1 MINFKTIPFLRIL
14 FPFVLGIAASF
25 HLGFPAGLHLAFFI
39 SLICFVGAFLFQKF
53 YKPVLSIKNS
63 LYSISINCFLF
74 LLAFESLFLYK
85 ATNDGTHYSHYMM
98 REAQNLTG
106 VVEDMPVVT
115 EKFIKLP
122 FRVTSIK
129 NKTGWHEASGK
140 VVIYVKNEG
149 ATEPAI
155 GNVLFVRAKPGYVN
169 APQNPDEFDYK
180 TFLEEKNIFH
190 VVYVSPAEMRL
201 MKEKATGFSLAQS
214 GARIKASVV
223 SVLRNSGLSPEAFS
237 ICAALLVGY
246 DDEIDSSVMQSFSH
260 SGTLHILSVSGMHT
274 GVLFALLM
282 WIFAKADK
290 YERYEKLKCFCVIVT
305 LFLFVLITGFSPSV
319 LRAALM
325 LSLVTVGKTF
335 YKSGNSYN
343 TLLLSA
349 FILLLFNPYL
359 IKDVGFLLSYFAVF
373 GIMYFYPTLHK
384 IHVFKNAILQ
394 WLWSGALVSVA
405 ATLFTL
411 PITLYFF
418 HQFPI
423 WFILSNAL
431 IIPISMVLMV
441 GAIAL
446 LCLSKIA
453 VLKTVFV
460 YVINTST
467 SVMLWLAQ
475 LTDRPGI
482 GYMDFIS
489 FSKMDALF
497 CSVLI
502 LLGLVVIV
510 SKQYKHVIYFGLLC
524 VAWLCTS
531 IVGSYSQS
539 REQELTLFHVKHK
552 TVFALRTGKTVYTH
566 LDSISDRDFQ
576 RYVKPYLLRF
586 SNLELVGMNSNLV
599 KSNHMAIAFIN
610 RKGMLFPPEAKH
622 LVIGNDT
629 PLEMPL
635 NTVKNGTTIIADCSN
650 SYKFVRQLKKQCEQ
664 NHIRFYSVRESGAL
678 TINLDQYH
686 EAENRR

>member
-14 FPFVLGIAASF
+14 FPFVLGIAASLK
-25 HLGFPAGLHLAFFI
+25 LGSPAGLHPAFFI
-39 SLICFVGAFLFQKF
+39 SLLCFLGTFLFQRF
-53 YKPVLSIKNS
+53 YKPVLAIKNS
-63 LYSISINCFLF
+63 LYIISINSFLF

-85 ATNDGTHYSHYMM
+85 ATNDATHYSHYMT
-98 REAQNLTG
+98 REAQDMTG
-106 VVEDMPVVT
+106 VVEDLPVVT

-122 FRVTSIK
+122 FRITSIK
-129 NKTGWHEASGK
+129 NKTGWHEVSGK
-140 VVIYVKNEG
+140 TIIYVRNEG

-155 GNVLFVRAKPGYVN
+155 GNVLLVRAKPAYVN
-169 APQNPDEFDYK
+169 APQNPGEFDYK
-180 TFLEEKNIFH
+180 AFLEEKNIFH
-190 VVYVSPAEMRL
+190 VIYARPSEMRL
-201 MKEKATGFSLAQS
+201 MQEKAAGFSLAQS
-214 GARIKASVV
+214 GARIKAGVV
-223 SVLRNSGLSPEAFS
+223 SVLRNSGLSSEAFS

-290 YERYEKLKCFCVIVT
+290 YERYEKLKCVCVIAS

-325 LSLVTVGKTF
+325 LSLVTIGKTF

-373 GIMYFYPTLHK
+373 GIMYFYPTLHQ
-384 IHVFKNAILQ
+384 IHVFKNAVLQ

-411 PITLYFF
+411 PITLYVF

-431 IIPISMVLMV
+431 IIPISMVLMI

-453 VLKTVFV
+453 VLKTVLA
-460 YVINTST
+460 YIINAST

-475 LTDRPGI
+475 LTDRPGV

-489 FSKMDALF
+489 FSTTDALF
-497 CSVLI
+497 CSALI

-510 SKQYKHVIYFGLLC
+510 SKQYRHVVCLGLLC
-524 VAWLCTS
+524 VAWLCVS
-531 IVGSYSQS
+531 IIDSYTQS
-539 REQELTLFHVKHK
+539 RQQELTLFHVKHRS
-552 TVFALRTGKTVYTH
+552 VFALRCGQTVYAH
-566 LDSISDRDFQ
+566 LDSISDKDFQ

-586 SNLELVGMNSNLV
+586 SNLELLGTNSNMV
-599 KSNHMAIAFIN
+599 KSAHTAIAFIN
-610 RKGMLFPPEAKH
+610 QKGMPFPPEAKH
-622 LVIGNDT
+622 LVISNDT

-635 NTVKNGTTIIADCSN
+635 NTVKNGITVIADCSN

-678 TINLDQYH
+678 TINLNQYH